1 MCLKCCSLPLLPP
14 HAMSSRVCVTVQCL
28 SIGPSVPD
36 ALCCRG
42 FAVVGPASRRYQ
54 QIAAR
59 RSAPAIPQHYS
70 DYYYTRL
77 TASCRTTWV
86 CQYWKAKTS
95 LDLTEARDDGG
106 WDGSGI
112 SWTICKQ
119 SAPHSRQ
126 ITAPTPHHSIFTG
139 RMLFLTPNQQCQ
151 STDGKLLYTAC
162 SSKCRQRHTVS

>member
-1 MCLKCCSLPLLPP
+1 MCLKCSSLPLLPP

-28 SIGPSVPD
+28 SIGPSGPD
-36 ALCCRG
+36 ALCCGG

-59 RSAPAIPQHYS
+59 RSAPAIQQHYY

-95 LDLTEARDDGG
+95 LDLTEPRYDGG
-106 WDGSGI
+106 MGWQWHQLDHMQ
-112 SWTICKQ
+112 TICTSLQ
-119 SAPHSRQ
+119 
-126 ITAPTPHHSIFTG
+126 TDHSIFTG

>member
-14 HAMSSRVCVTVQCL
+14 HAVSSRVCVTVQCL
-28 SIGPSVPD
+28 SIDPSVPD

-42 FAVVGPASRRYQ
+42 FAVVRLASRRYQ

-59 RSAPAIPQHYS
+59 RSAPAIPQHYY

-106 WDGSGI
+106 LGWQWHQLDHMQ
-112 SWTICKQ
+112 TICTSLQ
-119 SAPHSRQ
+119 TDNCANAPSLNFYWPDALPDTQ
-126 ITAPTPHHSIFTG
+126 P
-139 RMLFLTPNQQCQ
+139 
-151 STDGKLLYTAC
+151 
-162 SSKCRQRHTVS
+162 TVSKH